1 MYNWFKD
8 YFKELS
14 TIGTITMYKIYSDFT
29 GWTFIKQKKE

>member
-14 TIGTITMYKIYSDFT
+14 TIGSSYYVQNTLIFLD
-29 GWTFIKQKKE
+29 GHL